1 MEWVRSFTVQ
11 LVIFKDPIHD
21 SKDPQNDV
29 IGGKSANI
37 NTPTP
42 FEYLAK
48 DLKGD
53 TTMSRRNRGDSPLCP
68 SSSIRAA
75 TTMYHPDKRAA
86 SSSSTGRRGSRSSGT
101 RRTTTTTTIVILVC
115 CWTGLQCG
123 CGIVSAKRSHHNDPL
138 STTLFT
144 YRPASPIDATTTTTT
159 TTRALIGGSAQTRST
174 LRSESVNDQG
184 TGQLPETTALMFDMD
199 SENYNEDEALI
210 LAPRVTT
217 LRQSPPPRHSR
228 RRGGRQLQPPGLVV
242 SGPSTTTVT
251 GITATTKSS
260 ETWRDPSLG
269 KRRRTSHRH
278 VHCGYSSLSRNVS
291 TTRAQTTVSAAAAA
305 AAALVQLR
313 GGGGTRPVASRLLLP
328 LDSWYQHVASTVAAL
343 LASPLFRSLVVSALV
358 TLIFEALIGHVLE
371 FLKIV
376 LQTSSSQGDDDDDDT
391 DSLSYWRAIQ
401 DITAAKGVAGLW
413 DGFVPWGLIQ
423 ALSKGAVFG
432 LAHAWSL
439 SLLLPLARDRKLI
452 PMALALTLAGGI
464 GGGFQGYVLS
474 PTLLLKTR
482 VMTVRS
488 LLAIRHSVGLLK
500 TCTPPHAL

>member
-1 MEWVRSFTVQ
+1 MAQ
-11 LVIFKDPIHD
+11 
-21 SKDPQNDV
+21 
-29 IGGKSANI
+29 
-37 NTPTP
+37 
-42 FEYLAK
+42 
-48 DLKGD
+48 
-53 TTMSRRNRGDSPLCP
+53 
-68 SSSIRAA
+68 
-75 TTMYHPDKRAA
+75 
-86 SSSSTGRRGSRSSGT
+86 
-101 RRTTTTTTIVILVC
+101 
-115 CWTGLQCG
+115 
-123 CGIVSAKRSHHNDPL
+123 
-138 STTLFT
+138 TTLPEPFFT
-144 YRPASPIDATTTTTT
+144 
-159 TTRALIGGSAQTRST
+159 
-174 LRSESVNDQG
+174 
-184 TGQLPETTALMFDMD
+184 TTALIFDMD
-199 SENYNEDEALI
+199 SENYNEDDDEDEDDDEGQALI
-210 LAPRVTT
+210 LAPSRVTT
-217 LRQSPPPRHSR
+217 LRQSPPRHR
-228 RRGGRQLQPPGLVV
+228 RRGGGQQPQPPGLVV
-242 SGPSTTTVT
+242 SGPITTTVT
-251 GITATTKSS
+251 GITAATTTSTK
-260 ETWRDPSLG
+260 TLRDPSLG
-269 KRRRTSHRH
+269 KRRRTSHRQL
-278 VHCGYSSLSRNVS
+278 HCGWSSLSRNVS

-313 GGGGTRPVASRLLLP
+313 GGGGGTRPVASRLLLP

-376 LQTSSSQGDDDDDDT
+376 LQTSSSQGGGDDDDT

-488 LLAIRHSVGLLK
+488 LLAKYATVLDCWKRAPLLTRSDRIQSFERK
-500 TCTPPHAL
+500 CPCCAPQYLAFA